1 MAARVGCSDSE
12 IESKNREGAVSRRLQ
27 HLILSTKIN
36 MTAMTLNLTQS
47 ESSASES
54 AKTKRAIDLRSD
66 TVTKPTAEMRRAMA
80 EAEVGD
86 DVYGEDP
93 TVNRLEE
100 RAAQI
105 FDHGAAIFVPTGTMG
120 NQIAIKIHTHHGQE
134 ILCEER
140 GHIFNYEMAML
151 AMFSGCIVR
160 PIYGED
166 GALTWADIKKR
177 IAPGLYYKAQ
187 TGLVSLENTHN
198 MAGGT
203 VYKQEVADEICDEAH
218 KAGLPVHLDGAR
230 IFNAATALRKPVA
243 EITKKFDSVMF
254 CLSKGLGAPVGSM
267 LVGSVKFIRKAR
279 EYRKALGGGMR
290 QAGILAAA
298 GLIALEKMP
307 LRLQEDHDNAQVLA
321 QGLAQMPGIKID
333 PKKVHTNIL
342 VFNITGTGM
351 NTADFSR
358 KLAERNVLAAGID
371 PENMRFVTHMDVSRE
386 DCEKTLEAVRTIC
399 NN

>member
-1 MAARVGCSDSE
+1 MNSKLAQAE
-12 IESKNREGAVSRRLQ
+12 PTTIE
-27 HLILSTKIN
+27 
-36 MTAMTLNLTQS
+36 
-47 ESSASES
+47 
-54 AKTKRAIDLRSD
+54 KTKPRPAMDFRSD
-66 TVTKPTAEMRRAMA
+66 TVTKPTPEMRRAMA

-93 TVNRLEE
+93 TVNHLEE
-100 RAAQI
+100 RAAHI
-105 FDHGAAIFVPTGTMG
+105 FGREAAIFVPTGTMG

-134 ILCEER
+134 IICEER
-140 GHIFNYEMAML
+140 GHIFNYEL
-151 AMFSGCIVR
+151 ATLAAFSGCLVR

-177 IAPGLYYKAQ
+177 IAPGIYYKAQ

-203 VYKQEVADEICDEAH
+203 IYRQEAADEICDEAH
-218 KAGLPVHLDGAR
+218 KIGLPVHLDGAR
-230 IFNAATALRKPVA
+230 IFNAAAALGKPVA

-267 LVGSVKFIRKAR
+267 LVGSKDFIVKAR
-279 EYRKALGGGMR
+279 VYRKALGGGMR

-307 LRLQEDHDNAQVLA
+307 LRLHEDHANAQVLA
-321 QGLAQMPGIKID
+321 QGLAQIGGIKID
-333 PKKVHTNIL
+333 PKKVQTNIL
-342 VFNITGTGM
+342 VFNITCTGM

-358 KLAERNVLAAGID
+358 KLAEKNVLAAGID

-386 DCEKTLEAVRTIC
+386 DCEKTLEVVRGIC
-399 NN
+399 G